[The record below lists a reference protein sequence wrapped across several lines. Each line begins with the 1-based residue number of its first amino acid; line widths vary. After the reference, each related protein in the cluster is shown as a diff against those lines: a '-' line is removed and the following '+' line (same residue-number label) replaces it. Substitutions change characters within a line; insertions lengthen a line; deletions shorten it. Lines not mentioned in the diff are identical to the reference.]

1 MELRRV
7 APVVGL
13 VALLVVDAFLIAW
26 ALRPAP
32 AVVADAVSSSGSP
45 SPGSSGGASTPAGRA
60 SASPSPSP
68 ADVEVVPLTR
78 VATAV
83 GDDVVWVADSG
94 TCRRPGTVWVSD
106 DRGASWSVEDAPGQ
120 VLRLRAESEVAAFVT
135 GGDDG
140 CDLRMWSTA
149 DGGAGWGEPSS
160 ADAAWSRVPRAPRVV
175 DTSTG
180 EQVNPCEGRSEV
192 VDLAPL
198 DTSTALA
205 LCDTGQVRTTTDGGS
220 GWTDV
225 FGLEGSLALALAP
238 DASAALLVSTAEE
251 CDGVVAT
258 PVRNGEP
265 ADDGACIESRPRS
278 GEVAAATSGSRW
290 WVVVDDEVFSAGDP
304 EGPWR
309 AAKASLE
316 SP

>member
-13 VALLVVDAFLIAW
+13 GALLVVDAALITW

-32 AVVADAVSSSGSP
+32 AEVAEA
-45 SPGSSGGASTPAGRA
+45 ASGRA
-60 SASPSPSP
+60 SASPGASSDASTPAGGASASPSPDP

-78 VATAV
+78 VVAAA

-94 TCRRPGTVWVSD
+94 TCRKPGTVWVSG
-106 DRGASWSVEDAPGQ
+106 DRGASWTVEDAPGQ
-120 VLRLRAESEVAAFVT
+120 VLRVRAESDLAAFVT
-135 GGDDG
+135 GGDED
-140 CDLRMWSTA
+140 CDLRMWSSV
-149 DGGAGWGEPSS
+149 DGGAGWGDPSS
-160 ADAAWSRVPRAPRVV
+160 AGAAWSRVPRAPRTV

-180 EQVNPCEGRSEV
+180 DQVTPCQDKAEV
-192 VDLAPL
+192 VDLAPI
-198 DTSTALA
+198 DTATALA
-205 LCDTGQVRTTTDGGS
+205 LCDSGRVRTTTDGGS

-225 FGLEGSLALALAP
+225 FELEGSLALALAP
-238 DASAALLVSTAEE
+238 DASAALLVTTADG

-265 ADDGACIESRPRS
+265 ADDGVCIESRPRS

-290 WVVVDDEVFSAGDP
+290 WVVVDDEVFSATDP

-309 AAKASLE
+309 ATKASLE
-316 SP
+316 AP

>member
-13 VALLVVDAFLIAW
+13 GALLVVDAALIAW
-26 ALRPAP
+26 ALRPVP
-32 AVVADAVSSSGSP
+32 VEVVEAVSAGASAAPDASGTPTSPAGGATP
-45 SPGSSGGASTPAGRA
+45 SPT
-60 SASPSPSP
+60 PSPS
-68 ADVEVVPLTR
+68 DIEVEPLTR
-78 VATAV
+78 VASAV

-94 TCRRPGTVWVSD
+94 TCRRPGTVWFSD
-106 DRGASWSVEDAPGQ
+106 DRGASWRVEEAPGQ
-120 VLRLRAESEVAAFVT
+120 VLRLRAETDASAFVT
-135 GGDDG
+135 GGDED

-149 DGGAGWGEPSS
+149 DGGGAWGDPSS

-175 DTSTG
+175 DTSGG
-180 EQVNPCEGRSEV
+180 EQVTPCARRAEV

-198 DTSTALA
+198 DTSTALV
-205 LCDTGQVRTTTDGGS
+205 LCDSGQVRTTTDAGS
-220 GWTDV
+220 RWTDV
-225 FGLEGSLALALAP
+225 FELEGSLALALAP
-238 DASAALLVSTAEE
+238 DASAALLVGTSDD

-265 ADDGACIESRPRS
+265 ADEGACIESSPRS

-290 WVVVDDEVFSAGDP
+290 WVVVDEEVFSAPDP